1 MQVLA
6 PGKTPRA
13 SADRVKTDRKDAER
27 LCRLLLAAQPTPITV
42 RSPEAEA
49 PTELNARTRSGAI

>member
-27 LCRLLLAAQPTPITV
+27 LWRLLLVGQPAPIAV

-49 PTELNARTRSGAI
+49 ATELSARTRSGAI